1 MDLNCIKVQQGLINI
16 PAKPPEMSDLLHDI
30 AMRQFRQVSIEE
42 TTRHVMKAPTKSC
55 ELDPIPTDL
64 LKEVIHELSPILTDR
79 IKTSLQQGSF
89 PMEPQK
95 SSSLT
100 TTQKSHTGL
109 HDQKE
114 L

>member
-1 MDLNCIKVQQGLINI
+1 MDLNCLKVQPGLTNT
-16 PAKPPEMSDLLHDI
+16 PATPPEMSDLPHDI
-30 AMRQFRQVSIEE
+30 ALRQFRQVSIEE

-55 ELDPIPTDL
+55 ELDLIPTDQ
-64 LKEVIHELSPILTDR
+64 LKEVIHELSPILTDL
-79 IKTSLQQGSF
+79 INTSLQQGTFQWNS
-89 PMEPQK
+89 K

-109 HDQKE
+109 HDVKE